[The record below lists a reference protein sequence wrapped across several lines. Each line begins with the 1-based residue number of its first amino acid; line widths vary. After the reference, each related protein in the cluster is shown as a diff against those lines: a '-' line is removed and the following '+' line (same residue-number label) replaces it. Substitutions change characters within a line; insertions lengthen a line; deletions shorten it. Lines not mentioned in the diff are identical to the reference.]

1 MLKIRE
7 NLVPYAMG
15 SFLIRNVL
23 KKKETKPE
31 LSQED
36 RIFLEEIYRNDVK
49 KLQEYL
55 ARPIPWPLVKNLK
68 ENQV

>member
-1 MLKIRE
+1 MQKIRH
-7 NLVPYAMG
+7 NLVPSAMG

-23 KKKETKPE
+23 KKKETRPE

-49 KLQEYL
+49 KLREIL
-55 ARPIPWPLVKNLK
+55 GRPIPWPLVKNLK